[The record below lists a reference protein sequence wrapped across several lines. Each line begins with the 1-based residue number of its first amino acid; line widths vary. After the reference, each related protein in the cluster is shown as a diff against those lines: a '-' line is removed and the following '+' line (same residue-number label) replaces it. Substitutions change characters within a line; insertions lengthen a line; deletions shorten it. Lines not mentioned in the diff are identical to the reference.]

1 MESFFG
7 LVMSSSNSFI
17 GRFIKAVLVGA
28 KTVQGPAVK
37 YTNVRLRGQNTEHVT
52 SFTMFSTFV
61 GKYLAPCTS
70 SLRLTVVI
78 CNFFV

>member
-17 GRFIKAVLVGA
+17 GRFMKAVLVGA

-37 YTNVRLRGQNTEHVT
+37 CRNVRLRVQNTGHVT
-52 SFTMFSTFV
+52 SFTVF
-61 GKYLAPCTS
+61 
-70 SLRLTVVI
+70 
-78 CNFFV
+78 